1 MIVLCYS
8 NCLSILQLQ
17 LCVLFSIRCTLV
29 VRSGGCRYYSG
40 GTIGF
45 APALTVPLDECFE
58 LGQVVDDVDAA
69 ATVELRGL
77 EEPKVEAGEVTE
89 GHRVSEEVLLQC
101 TLLIVQRIFLLLEVL
116 LDKALSVVIEVFE
129 YEGLVQG

>member
-1 MIVLCYS
+1 M
-8 NCLSILQLQ
+8 
-17 LCVLFSIRCTLV
+17 
-29 VRSGGCRYYSG
+29 
-40 GTIGF
+40 
-45 APALTVPLDECFE
+45 
-58 LGQVVDDVDAA
+58 DAA

-77 EEPKVEAGEVTE
+77 EKPEVEASEVTE